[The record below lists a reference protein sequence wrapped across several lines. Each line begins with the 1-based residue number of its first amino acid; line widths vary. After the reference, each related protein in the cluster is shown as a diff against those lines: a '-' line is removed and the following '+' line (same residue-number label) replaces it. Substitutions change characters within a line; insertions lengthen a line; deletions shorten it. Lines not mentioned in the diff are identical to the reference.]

1 MRITIE
7 SIHFSAD
14 RKLKTLITNKI
25 GKLEK
30 YFDRI
35 EEADVTL
42 KLENSGQIKDKCV
55 EIVMKVPGNV
65 IFSSSTHKKFEKA
78 TEEAI
83 SSLRRQ
89 VIKHKERRR
98 AR

>member
-14 RKLKTLITNKI
+14 KKLKNLINNKLE
-25 GKLEK
+25 KLEK

-42 KLENSGQIKDKCV
+42 KLESSSQVKDKSV
-55 EIVMKVPGNV
+55 EITMKVPGN
-65 IFSSSTHKKFEKA
+65 IIYSCSTQKKFEQA
-78 TEEAI
+78 TDEAI

-89 VIKHKERRR
+89 VIKYKERRR
-98 AR
+98 SR

>member
-7 SIHFSAD
+7 SLHFSAD
-14 RKLKTLITNKI
+14 RKLKNLIQTKI
-25 GKLEK
+25 EKLEK

-35 EEADVTL
+35 EEANVTL
-42 KLENSGQIKDKCV
+42 KLENSGQIKDKSV
-55 EIVMKVPGNV
+55 EITMKVPGNV

-78 TEEAI
+78 TEDAI
-83 SSLRRQ
+83 SGLRRQ
-89 VIKHKERRR
+89 VIKYKERRR

>member
-14 RKLKTLITNKI
+14 RKLKTLITKKI
-25 GKLEK
+25 AKLEK

-42 KLENSGQIKDKCV
+42 KLENTGQIKDKCV

-65 IFSSSTHKKFEKA
+65 IFSSSTNKKFEKA

>member
-14 RKLKTLITNKI
+14 HKLKSLIHTKI
-25 GKLEK
+25 EKLTK
-30 YFDRI
+30 FFDRI

-42 KLENSGQIKDKCV
+42 KLENSGQIKDKAV
-55 EIVMKVPGNV
+55 EITMKVPGNV
-65 IFSSSTHKKFEKA
+65 LFSSSSHKKFEKA
-78 TEEAI
+78 TDEAI